1 MKLGRSC
8 PQPMG
13 EVVDVDW
20 DYHSTLHIIFL
31 GELFVVN
38 YVENSL
44 NVYLRDLVCYN
55 LWDTGQ
61 EYTF

>member
-1 MKLGRSC
+1 
-8 PQPMG
+8 MG